1 MPTLTCGRTTSRNA
15 CRREAPSVI
24 ALISMSH
31 GTASKKPF
39 MTKMA
44 NGSSSAATTRT
55 TPVSVSSRP
64 IQYISRKIGM
74 ISVIAGKAC
83 RTSRPLR

>member
-1 MPTLTCGRTTSRNA
+1 M
-15 CRREAPSVI
+15 
-24 ALISMSH
+24 ALISMSQ

-39 MTKMA
+39 MTKIA
-44 NGSSSAATTRT
+44 NGSSSAAMTST

-64 IQYISRKIGM
+64 IQCIIRKIGM

-83 RTSRPLR
+83 RTRRPLR

>member
-1 MPTLTCGRTTSRNA
+1 MPILTCGSTTIQKA
-15 CRREAPSVI
+15 WRREAPSVM

-44 NGSSSAATTRT
+44 KGSSSAAMTRM
-55 TPVSVSSRP
+55 TPVSVSSSP
-64 IQYISRKIGM
+64 IQYIIRKIGM
-74 ISVIAGKAC
+74 ISVIAGKAWRTRSPC
-83 RTSRPLR
+83 R